1 MSQNLGRSEIPSN
14 LMSHFKAEE
23 TKTQICDFPKVNKV
37 EENGDKE
44 EEKGGKK
51 QSEN

>member
-1 MSQNLGRSEIPSN
+1 MPQNLGRSEIPSN

-23 TKTQICDFPKVNKV
+23 TKTQICDFPKV
-37 EENGDKE
+37 DKE